1 MLFVRITQTKF
12 ENSRANTHETRKK
25 KMSAKETKN
34 SDGGEKDKAADAKN
48 KANEIVDGADEPDDF
63 PKPPQLKPKMFI
75 APIVLMGSKRLG
87 IDWND
92 EDTKAKIR
100 MAFTISVTVCYLVI
114 FYMYKQVKRKEKKLS
129 EDTVEVTVKDPYNN
143 GEEKKETLTYFEHDL
158 REIKKAG
165 TSQAFGFLM
174 TSVLHFYFKLNPPIV
189 LQSIMLPLNMMETP
203 AFQVHVLGKDVG
215 SNKKLQRPWMP
226 EEKPNPFADLAK
238 AMSPP
243 PPSKKSEKNVEKE
256 DAKRK

>member
-1 MLFVRITQTKF
+1 
-12 ENSRANTHETRKK
+12 
-25 KMSAKETKN
+25 MSNAKETK
-34 SDGGEKDKAADAKN
+34 ETKEDKAKEMRTTAS
-48 KANEIVDGADEPDDF
+48 EIGTEEEL

-92 EDTKAKIR
+92 EDTKLKIR

-114 FYMYKQVKRKEKKLS
+114 FYMYKQVKRKEKKLG
-129 EDTVEVTVKDPYNN
+129 EDTVEVTAKDPYNN
-143 GEEKKETLTYFEHDL
+143 GEEKKETLTYYEHDL
-158 REIKKAG
+158 REVKKAG

-189 LQSIMLPLNMMETP
+189 LQTIMLPLNMMETP
-203 AFQVHVLGKDVG
+203 AFQVHVLEKDG
-215 SNKKLQRPWMP
+215 SANKKLQRPWMP

-243 PPSKKSEKNVEKE
+243 PPEKKKSEKEAKKNGEKE

>member
-1 MLFVRITQTKF
+1 M
-12 ENSRANTHETRKK
+12 SNT
-25 KMSAKETKN
+25 SAKETTTTGNN
-34 SDGGEKDKAADAKN
+34 SNKEFKKKEEKTMEMVKS
-48 KANEIVDGADEPDDF
+48 KANKIIDDDDDKEEEDDL

-92 EDTKAKIR
+92 EETKTKIR
-100 MAFTISVTVCYLVI
+100 MAFTISVTLCYVVI

-129 EDTVEVTVKDPYNN
+129 EDTVEVTAKDPYNN

-158 REIKKAG
+158 REVKKAG

-203 AFQVHVLGKDVG
+203 AFQVHVLGKDG
-215 SNKKLQRPWMP
+215 SSNKKLQRPWMP

-238 AMSPP
+238 VMSPP
-243 PPSKKSEKNVEKE
+243 PAEKKKSEKEAKKNGEKE

>member
-1 MLFVRITQTKF
+1 
-12 ENSRANTHETRKK
+12 
-25 KMSAKETKN
+25 MSNAKETK
-34 SDGGEKDKAADAKN
+34 ETKEDKAKEMRTTAS
-48 KANEIVDGADEPDDF
+48 EIGTEEEL

-92 EDTKAKIR
+92 EDTKLKIR

-129 EDTVEVTVKDPYNN
+129 EDTVEVTAKDPYNN
-143 GEEKKETLTYFEHDL
+143 GEEKKETLTYYEHDL
-158 REIKKAG
+158 REVKKAG

-174 TSVLHFYFKLNPPIV
+174 TSVLHFYFKLTPPIV
-189 LQSIMLPLNMMETP
+189 LQTIMLPLNMMETP
-203 AFQVHVLGKDVG
+203 AFQVHVLEKDG
-215 SNKKLQRPWMP
+215 SANKKLQRPWMP

-243 PPSKKSEKNVEKE
+243 PPEKKKSEKEAKKNGEKE

>member
-1 MLFVRITQTKF
+1 
-12 ENSRANTHETRKK
+12 
-25 KMSAKETKN
+25 MSNAKETKETK
-34 SDGGEKDKAADAKN
+34 GDKAKEMRTTAS
-48 KANEIVDGADEPDDF
+48 EIGTEEEL

-92 EDTKAKIR
+92 EDTKMKIR

-129 EDTVEVTVKDPYNN
+129 EDTVEVTAKDPYNN
-143 GEEKKETLTYFEHDL
+143 GEEKKETLTYYEHDL
-158 REIKKAG
+158 REVKKAG

-189 LQSIMLPLNMMETP
+189 LQTIMLPLNMMETP
-203 AFQVHVLGKDVG
+203 AFQVHILGKDG
-215 SNKKLQRPWMP
+215 SENKKLQRPWMP

-243 PPSKKSEKNVEKE
+243 PPEKKKSEKEAKKNGEKE

>member
-1 MLFVRITQTKF
+1 
-12 ENSRANTHETRKK
+12 
-25 KMSAKETKN
+25 
-34 SDGGEKDKAADAKN
+34 
-48 KANEIVDGADEPDDF
+48 
-63 PKPPQLKPKMFI
+63 
-75 APIVLMGSKRLG
+75 
-87 IDWND
+87 
-92 EDTKAKIR
+92 

-129 EDTVEVTVKDPYNN
+129 EDTVEVTAKDPYNN
-143 GEEKKETLTYFEHDL
+143 GEEKKETLTYYEHDL
-158 REIKKAG
+158 REVKKAG

-189 LQSIMLPLNMMETP
+189 LQTIMLPLNMMETP
-203 AFQVHVLGKDVG
+203 AFQVHVLEKDG
-215 SNKKLQRPWMP
+215 SANKKLQRPWMP

-243 PPSKKSEKNVEKE
+243 PPEKKKSEKEAKKNGEKE

>member
-1 MLFVRITQTKF
+1 M
-12 ENSRANTHETRKK
+12 SNT
-25 KMSAKETKN
+25 AKETTTTGNN
-34 SDGGEKDKAADAKN
+34 SNKEKKEEKGKTMEMVKS
-48 KANEIVDGADEPDDF
+48 KANKIIDDDDDKEEEDDL

-92 EDTKAKIR
+92 EETKTKIR
-100 MAFTISVTVCYLVI
+100 MAFTISVTLCYVVI

-129 EDTVEVTVKDPYNN
+129 EDTVEVTAKDPYNN

-158 REIKKAG
+158 KEVKKAG

-174 TSVLHFYFKLNPPIV
+174 SCVLHFYFKLNPPIV
-189 LQSIMLPLNMMETP
+189 LQSIMLPLNMFESP
-203 AFQVHVLGKDVG
+203 AFQVHVLGKSTKV
-215 SNKKLQRPWMP
+215 NKKLERPWIP
-226 EEKPNPFADLAK
+226 EEKPNPFAQL
-238 AMSPP
+238 MSPQP
-243 PPSKKSEKNVEKE
+243 PIQTKEKKKKEE

>member
-1 MLFVRITQTKF
+1 MNFEATTKDA
-12 ENSRANTHETRKK
+12 R
-25 KMSAKETKN
+25 MSNAKETK
-34 SDGGEKDKAADAKN
+34 ETKEDKAKEMRTTAS
-48 KANEIVDGADEPDDF
+48 EIGTEEEL

-92 EDTKAKIR
+92 EDTKLKIR

-129 EDTVEVTVKDPYNN
+129 EDTVEVTAKDPYNN
-143 GEEKKETLTYFEHDL
+143 GEEKKETLTYYEHDL
-158 REIKKAG
+158 REVKKAG

-189 LQSIMLPLNMMETP
+189 LQTIMLPLNMMETP
-203 AFQVHVLGKDVG
+203 AFQVHVLEKDG
-215 SNKKLQRPWMP
+215 SANKKLQRPWMP

-243 PPSKKSEKNVEKE
+243 PPEKKKSEKEAKKNGEKE

>member
-1 MLFVRITQTKF
+1 
-12 ENSRANTHETRKK
+12 
-25 KMSAKETKN
+25 MSNAKETK
-34 SDGGEKDKAADAKN
+34 ETKEDKAKEMRTTAS
-48 KANEIVDGADEPDDF
+48 EIGTEEEL

-75 APIVLMGSKRLG
+75 APIVLMGSNRLG

-92 EDTKAKIR
+92 EDTKMKIR

-129 EDTVEVTVKDPYNN
+129 EDTVEVTAKDPYNN
-143 GEEKKETLTYFEHDL
+143 GEEKKETLTYYEHDL
-158 REIKKAG
+158 REVKKAG

-189 LQSIMLPLNMMETP
+189 LQTIMLPLNMMETP
-203 AFQVHVLGKDVG
+203 AFQVHVLEKDG
-215 SNKKLQRPWMP
+215 SANKKLQRPWMP

-243 PPSKKSEKNVEKE
+243 PPEKKKSEKEAKKNGEKE

>member
-1 MLFVRITQTKF
+1 
-12 ENSRANTHETRKK
+12 
-25 KMSAKETKN
+25 MSNAAKETTTTGNN
-34 SDGGEKDKAADAKN
+34 SNKEKKEEKGKTMEMVKS
-48 KANEIVDGADEPDDF
+48 KANKIIDDDDDKEEEDDL

>member
-1 MLFVRITQTKF
+1 
-12 ENSRANTHETRKK
+12 
-25 KMSAKETKN
+25 MSNAKETK
-34 SDGGEKDKAADAKN
+34 ETKEDKAKEMRTTAS
-48 KANEIVDGADEPDDF
+48 EIGTEEEL

-92 EDTKAKIR
+92 EDTKMKIR
-100 MAFTISVTVCYLVI
+100 MAFTTSVTVCYLVI

-129 EDTVEVTVKDPYNN
+129 EDTVEVTAKDPYNN
-143 GEEKKETLTYFEHDL
+143 GEEKKETLTYYEHDL
-158 REIKKAG
+158 REVKKAG

-189 LQSIMLPLNMMETP
+189 LQTIMLPLNMMETP
-203 AFQVHVLGKDVG
+203 AFQVHVLEKDG
-215 SNKKLQRPWMP
+215 SANKKLQRPWMP

-243 PPSKKSEKNVEKE
+243 PPEKKKSEKEAKKNGEKE

>member
-1 MLFVRITQTKF
+1 
-12 ENSRANTHETRKK
+12 
-25 KMSAKETKN
+25 MSNAKETK
-34 SDGGEKDKAADAKN
+34 ETKEDKAKEMRTTAS
-48 KANEIVDGADEPDDF
+48 EIGTEEEL

-92 EDTKAKIR
+92 EDTKLKIR

-114 FYMYKQVKRKEKKLS
+114 FYMYKQVKRNEKKLS
-129 EDTVEVTVKDPYNN
+129 EDTVEVTAKDPYNN
-143 GEEKKETLTYFEHDL
+143 GEEKKETLTYYEHDL
-158 REIKKAG
+158 REVKKAG

-189 LQSIMLPLNMMETP
+189 LQTIMLPLNMMETP
-203 AFQVHVLGKDVG
+203 AFQVHVLEKDG
-215 SNKKLQRPWMP
+215 SANKKLQRPWMP

-243 PPSKKSEKNVEKE
+243 PPEKKKSEKEAKKNGEKE

>member
-1 MLFVRITQTKF
+1 
-12 ENSRANTHETRKK
+12 
-25 KMSAKETKN
+25 MSNAKETK
-34 SDGGEKDKAADAKN
+34 ETKEDKAKEMRTTAS
-48 KANEIVDGADEPDDF
+48 EIGTEEEL

-92 EDTKAKIR
+92 EDTKLKIR
-100 MAFTISVTVCYLVI
+100 MAFTISVMVCYLVI

-129 EDTVEVTVKDPYNN
+129 EDTVEVTAKDPYNN
-143 GEEKKETLTYFEHDL
+143 GEEKKETLTYYEHDL
-158 REIKKAG
+158 REVKKAG

-189 LQSIMLPLNMMETP
+189 LQTIMLPLNMMETP
-203 AFQVHVLGKDVG
+203 AFQVHVLEKDG
-215 SNKKLQRPWMP
+215 SANKKLQRPWMP

-243 PPSKKSEKNVEKE
+243 PPEKKKSEKEAKKNGEKE

>member
-1 MLFVRITQTKF
+1 MNFEATKDA
-12 ENSRANTHETRKK
+12 R
-25 KMSAKETKN
+25 MSNAKETK
-34 SDGGEKDKAADAKN
+34 ETKEDKGKEMRTTAS
-48 KANEIVDGADEPDDF
+48 EIGTEEEL

-92 EDTKAKIR
+92 EDTKLKIR

-129 EDTVEVTVKDPYNN
+129 EDTVEVTAKDPYNN
-143 GEEKKETLTYFEHDL
+143 GEEKKETLTYYEHDL
-158 REIKKAG
+158 REVKKAG

-189 LQSIMLPLNMMETP
+189 LQTIMLPLNMMETP
-203 AFQVHVLGKDVG
+203 AFQVHVLEKDG
-215 SNKKLQRPWMP
+215 SANKKLQRPWMP

-243 PPSKKSEKNVEKE
+243 PPEKKKSEKEAKKNGEKE

>member
-1 MLFVRITQTKF
+1 
-12 ENSRANTHETRKK
+12 
-25 KMSAKETKN
+25 MSNAKETK
-34 SDGGEKDKAADAKN
+34 ETKEDKAKEMRTTAS
-48 KANEIVDGADEPDDF
+48 EIGTEEEL

-87 IDWND
+87 IDWNN
-92 EDTKAKIR
+92 EDTKMKIR

-129 EDTVEVTVKDPYNN
+129 EDTVEVTAKDPYNN
-143 GEEKKETLTYFEHDL
+143 GEEKKETLTYYEHDL
-158 REIKKAG
+158 REVKKAG

-174 TSVLHFYFKLNPPIV
+174 TSVLHFYFKLTPPIV
-189 LQSIMLPLNMMETP
+189 LQTIMLPLNMMETP
-203 AFQVHVLGKDVG
+203 AFQVHVLGKDG
-215 SNKKLQRPWMP
+215 SENKKLQRPWMP

-243 PPSKKSEKNVEKE
+243 PPEKKKSEKEAKKNGEKE

>member
-1 MLFVRITQTKF
+1 
-12 ENSRANTHETRKK
+12 
-25 KMSAKETKN
+25 MSNAKETK
-34 SDGGEKDKAADAKN
+34 ETKEDKAKEMRTTAS
-48 KANEIVDGADEPDDF
+48 EIGTEEEL

-92 EDTKAKIR
+92 EDTKLKIR
-100 MAFTISVTVCYLVI
+100 MAFTISVMVCYLVI

-129 EDTVEVTVKDPYNN
+129 EDTVEVTAKDPYNN
-143 GEEKKETLTYFEHDL
+143 GEEKKETLTYYEHDL
-158 REIKKAG
+158 REVKKAG

-189 LQSIMLPLNMMETP
+189 LQTIMLPLNMMETP
-203 AFQVHVLGKDVG
+203 AFQVHVLGKDG
-215 SNKKLQRPWMP
+215 SANKKLQRPWMP

-243 PPSKKSEKNVEKE
+243 PPEKKKSDKEAKKNGEKE

>member
-1 MLFVRITQTKF
+1 
-12 ENSRANTHETRKK
+12 
-25 KMSAKETKN
+25 MSNAKETK
-34 SDGGEKDKAADAKN
+34 ETKEDKAKEMRTTAS
-48 KANEIVDGADEPDDF
+48 EIGTEEEL

-92 EDTKAKIR
+92 EDTKLKIR

-129 EDTVEVTVKDPYNN
+129 EDTVEVTAKDPYNN
-143 GEEKKETLTYFEHDL
+143 GEEKKETLTYYEHDL
-158 REIKKAG
+158 REVKKAG

-189 LQSIMLPLNMMETP
+189 LQTIMLPLNMMETP
-203 AFQVHVLGKDVG
+203 AFQVHVLEKDG
-215 SNKKLQRPWMP
+215 SANKKLQRPWMP

-243 PPSKKSEKNVEKE
+243 PPEKKKSEKEAKKNGEKE
-256 DAKRK
+256 DVKRK

>member
-1 MLFVRITQTKF
+1 
-12 ENSRANTHETRKK
+12 
-25 KMSAKETKN
+25 MSNAKETK
-34 SDGGEKDKAADAKN
+34 ETKEDKAKEMRTTAS
-48 KANEIVDGADEPDDF
+48 EIGTEEEL

-92 EDTKAKIR
+92 EDTKLKIR

-129 EDTVEVTVKDPYNN
+129 EDTVEVTAKDPYNN
-143 GEEKKETLTYFEHDL
+143 GEEKKETLTYYEHDL
-158 REIKKAG
+158 REVKKAG

-189 LQSIMLPLNMMETP
+189 LQTIMLPLNMMETP
-203 AFQVHVLGKDVG
+203 AFQVHVLEKDG
-215 SNKKLQRPWMP
+215 SENKKLQRPWMP

-243 PPSKKSEKNVEKE
+243 PPEKKKSEKEAKKNGEKE

>member
-1 MLFVRITQTKF
+1 
-12 ENSRANTHETRKK
+12 
-25 KMSAKETKN
+25 MSNAKETKETK
-34 SDGGEKDKAADAKN
+34 DDKAKEMRTTAS
-48 KANEIVDGADEPDDF
+48 EIGTEEEL

-92 EDTKAKIR
+92 EDTKLKIR

-129 EDTVEVTVKDPYNN
+129 EDTVEVTAKDPYNN
-143 GEEKKETLTYFEHDL
+143 GEEKKETLTYYEHDL
-158 REIKKAG
+158 REVKKAG

-189 LQSIMLPLNMMETP
+189 LQTIMLPLNMMETP
-203 AFQVHVLGKDVG
+203 AFQVHVLEKDG
-215 SNKKLQRPWMP
+215 SANKKLQRPWMP

-243 PPSKKSEKNVEKE
+243 PPEKKKSEMDAKKNGEKE

>member
-1 MLFVRITQTKF
+1 
-12 ENSRANTHETRKK
+12 
-25 KMSAKETKN
+25 MSNAKETK
-34 SDGGEKDKAADAKN
+34 ETKEDKAKEMRTTAS
-48 KANEIVDGADEPDDF
+48 EIGTEEEL

-92 EDTKAKIR
+92 EDTKMKIR

-129 EDTVEVTVKDPYNN
+129 EDTVEVTAKDPYN
-143 GEEKKETLTYFEHDL
+143 GEEKKETLTYYEHDL
-158 REIKKAG
+158 REVKKAG

-189 LQSIMLPLNMMETP
+189 LQTIMLPLNMMETP
-203 AFQVHVLGKDVG
+203 AFQVHVLEKDG
-215 SNKKLQRPWMP
+215 SANKKLQRPWMP

-243 PPSKKSEKNVEKE
+243 PPEKKKSEKEAKKNGEKE

>member
-1 MLFVRITQTKF
+1 
-12 ENSRANTHETRKK
+12 
-25 KMSAKETKN
+25 MSNAKETK
-34 SDGGEKDKAADAKN
+34 ETKEDKAKEMRTTAS
-48 KANEIVDGADEPDDF
+48 EIGTEEELPR
-63 PKPPQLKPKMFI
+63 PPQLKPKMFI

-92 EDTKAKIR
+92 EDTKMKIR

-129 EDTVEVTVKDPYNN
+129 EDTVEVTAKDPYNN
-143 GEEKKETLTYFEHDL
+143 GEEKKETLTYYEHDL
-158 REIKKAG
+158 REVKKAG

-174 TSVLHFYFKLNPPIV
+174 TSVLHFYFKLTPPIV
-189 LQSIMLPLNMMETP
+189 LQTIMLPLNMMETP
-203 AFQVHVLGKDVG
+203 AFQVHVLEKDG
-215 SNKKLQRPWMP
+215 SANKKLQRPWMP

-243 PPSKKSEKNVEKE
+243 PPEKKKSEKEAKKNGEKE

>member
-1 MLFVRITQTKF
+1 
-12 ENSRANTHETRKK
+12 
-25 KMSAKETKN
+25 MSNAKETK
-34 SDGGEKDKAADAKN
+34 ETKEDKAKEMRTTAS
-48 KANEIVDGADEPDDF
+48 EIGTEEEL

-92 EDTKAKIR
+92 EDTKMKIR

-129 EDTVEVTVKDPYNN
+129 EDTVEVTAKDPYNN
-143 GEEKKETLTYFEHDL
+143 GEEKKETLTYYEHDL
-158 REIKKAG
+158 REVKKAG

-189 LQSIMLPLNMMETP
+189 LQTIMLPLNMMETP
-203 AFQVHVLGKDVG
+203 AFQVHVLGKDG
-215 SNKKLQRPWMP
+215 SENKKLQRPWMP

-243 PPSKKSEKNVEKE
+243 PPEKKKSEKEAKKNGEKE

>member
-1 MLFVRITQTKF
+1 
-12 ENSRANTHETRKK
+12 
-25 KMSAKETKN
+25 MSNAKETKETK
-34 SDGGEKDKAADAKN
+34 GDKAKEMRTTAS
-48 KANEIVDGADEPDDF
+48 EIGTEEEL

-92 EDTKAKIR
+92 EDTKLKIR

-129 EDTVEVTVKDPYNN
+129 EDTVEVTAKDPYNN
-143 GEEKKETLTYFEHDL
+143 GEEKKETLTYYEHDL
-158 REIKKAG
+158 REVKKAG

-189 LQSIMLPLNMMETP
+189 LQTIMLPLNMMETP
-203 AFQVHVLGKDVG
+203 AFQVHILGKDG
-215 SNKKLQRPWMP
+215 SENKKLQRPWMP

-243 PPSKKSEKNVEKE
+243 PPEKKKSEKEAKKNGEKE

>member
-1 MLFVRITQTKF
+1 
-12 ENSRANTHETRKK
+12 
-25 KMSAKETKN
+25 MSNAKETNETK
-34 SDGGEKDKAADAKN
+34 EDKAKEMRTTAS
-48 KANEIVDGADEPDDF
+48 EIGTEEEL

-92 EDTKAKIR
+92 EDTKLKIR

-129 EDTVEVTVKDPYNN
+129 EDTVEVTAKDPYNN
-143 GEEKKETLTYFEHDL
+143 GEEKKETLTYYEHDL
-158 REIKKAG
+158 REVKKAG

-189 LQSIMLPLNMMETP
+189 LQTIMLPLNMMETP
-203 AFQVHVLGKDVG
+203 AFQVHVLEKDG
-215 SNKKLQRPWMP
+215 SANKKLQRPWMP

-243 PPSKKSEKNVEKE
+243 PPEKKKSEKEAKKNGEKE

>member
-1 MLFVRITQTKF
+1 
-12 ENSRANTHETRKK
+12 
-25 KMSAKETKN
+25 MSNAKETK
-34 SDGGEKDKAADAKN
+34 ETKEDKAKEMRTTAS
-48 KANEIVDGADEPDDF
+48 EIGTEEEL

-92 EDTKAKIR
+92 EDTKLKIR

-129 EDTVEVTVKDPYNN
+129 EDTVDVTAKDPYNN
-143 GEEKKETLTYFEHDL
+143 GEEKKETLTYYEHDL
-158 REIKKAG
+158 REVKKAG

-189 LQSIMLPLNMMETP
+189 LQTIMLPLNMMETP
-203 AFQVHVLGKDVG
+203 AFQVHVLEKDG
-215 SNKKLQRPWMP
+215 SANKKLQRPWMP

-243 PPSKKSEKNVEKE
+243 PPEKKKSEKEAKKNGEKE

>member
-1 MLFVRITQTKF
+1 
-12 ENSRANTHETRKK
+12 
-25 KMSAKETKN
+25 MSNAKETK
-34 SDGGEKDKAADAKN
+34 ETKEDKAKEMRTTAS
-48 KANEIVDGADEPDDF
+48 EIGTEEEL

-92 EDTKAKIR
+92 EDTKMKIR

-129 EDTVEVTVKDPYNN
+129 EDTVEVTAKDPYNN
-143 GEEKKETLTYFEHDL
+143 GEEKKETLTYYEHDL
-158 REIKKAG
+158 REVKKAG

-189 LQSIMLPLNMMETP
+189 LQTIMLPLNMMETP
-203 AFQVHVLGKDVG
+203 AFQVHVLEKDG
-215 SNKKLQRPWMP
+215 SANKKLQRPWMP

-243 PPSKKSEKNVEKE
+243 PPEKKKSEKEAKKNGEKE

>member
-1 MLFVRITQTKF
+1 
-12 ENSRANTHETRKK
+12 
-25 KMSAKETKN
+25 MSNAKETK
-34 SDGGEKDKAADAKN
+34 ETKEDKAKEMRTTASDIGT
-48 KANEIVDGADEPDDF
+48 EEEL

-92 EDTKAKIR
+92 EDTKMKIR

-129 EDTVEVTVKDPYNN
+129 EDTVEVTAKDPYNN
-143 GEEKKETLTYFEHDL
+143 GEEKKETLTYYEHDL
-158 REIKKAG
+158 REVKKAG

-189 LQSIMLPLNMMETP
+189 LQTIMLPLNMMETP
-203 AFQVHVLGKDVG
+203 AFQVHVLEKDG
-215 SNKKLQRPWMP
+215 SANKKLQRPWMP

-243 PPSKKSEKNVEKE
+243 PPEKKKSEKEAKKNGEKE

>member
-1 MLFVRITQTKF
+1 
-12 ENSRANTHETRKK
+12 
-25 KMSAKETKN
+25 MSNAKETK
-34 SDGGEKDKAADAKN
+34 ETKEDKAKEMRTTAS
-48 KANEIVDGADEPDDF
+48 EIGTEEEL

-92 EDTKAKIR
+92 EDTKMKIR
-100 MAFTISVTVCYLVI
+100 MAFTISVTVCYLLI

-129 EDTVEVTVKDPYNN
+129 EDTVEVTAKDPYNN
-143 GEEKKETLTYFEHDL
+143 GEEKKETLTYYEHDL
-158 REIKKAG
+158 REVKKAG

-189 LQSIMLPLNMMETP
+189 LQTIMLPLNMMETP
-203 AFQVHVLGKDVG
+203 AFQVHVLEKDG
-215 SNKKLQRPWMP
+215 SANKKLQRPWMP

-243 PPSKKSEKNVEKE
+243 PPEKKKSEKEAKKNGEKE

>member
-1 MLFVRITQTKF
+1 
-12 ENSRANTHETRKK
+12 
-25 KMSAKETKN
+25 MSNAKETK
-34 SDGGEKDKAADAKN
+34 ETKEDKAKEMRTTASDIGT
-48 KANEIVDGADEPDDF
+48 EEEL

-92 EDTKAKIR
+92 EDTKLKIR

-129 EDTVEVTVKDPYNN
+129 EDTVEVTAKDPYNN
-143 GEEKKETLTYFEHDL
+143 GEEKKETLTYYEHDL
-158 REIKKAG
+158 REVKKAG

-189 LQSIMLPLNMMETP
+189 LQTIMLPLNMMETP
-203 AFQVHVLGKDVG
+203 AFQVHVLEKDG
-215 SNKKLQRPWMP
+215 SANKKLQRPWMP

-243 PPSKKSEKNVEKE
+243 PPEKKKSEKEAKKNGEKE

>member
-1 MLFVRITQTKF
+1 
-12 ENSRANTHETRKK
+12 
-25 KMSAKETKN
+25 MSNAKETK
-34 SDGGEKDKAADAKN
+34 EPKEDKAKEMRTTAS
-48 KANEIVDGADEPDDF
+48 EIGTEEEL

-92 EDTKAKIR
+92 EDTKLKIR

-129 EDTVEVTVKDPYNN
+129 EDTVEVTAKDPYNN
-143 GEEKKETLTYFEHDL
+143 GEEKKETLTYYEHDL
-158 REIKKAG
+158 REVKKAG

-189 LQSIMLPLNMMETP
+189 LQTIMLPLNMMETP
-203 AFQVHVLGKDVG
+203 AFQVHVLEKDG
-215 SNKKLQRPWMP
+215 SANKKLQRPWMP

-243 PPSKKSEKNVEKE
+243 PPEKKKSEKEAKKNGEKE

>member
-1 MLFVRITQTKF
+1 
-12 ENSRANTHETRKK
+12 
-25 KMSAKETKN
+25 MSNAKETK
-34 SDGGEKDKAADAKN
+34 ETKEDKAKEMRTTAS
-48 KANEIVDGADEPDDF
+48 EIGTEEEL

-92 EDTKAKIR
+92 EDTKLKIR

-129 EDTVEVTVKDPYNN
+129 EDTVEVTAKDPYNN
-143 GEEKKETLTYFEHDL
+143 GEEKKETLTYYEHDL
-158 REIKKAG
+158 REVKKAG

-189 LQSIMLPLNMMETP
+189 LQTIMLPLNMMETP
-203 AFQVHVLGKDVG
+203 AFQVHVLEKDG
-215 SNKKLQRPWMP
+215 SANKKLQRPWMP

-243 PPSKKSEKNVEKE
+243 PPEKKKSEKEAKKNGEKE
-256 DAKRK
+256 DAKSK

>member
-1 MLFVRITQTKF
+1 
-12 ENSRANTHETRKK
+12 
-25 KMSAKETKN
+25 MSNAKETK
-34 SDGGEKDKAADAKN
+34 ETKEDKGKEMRTTAS
-48 KANEIVDGADEPDDF
+48 EIGTEEEL

-92 EDTKAKIR
+92 EDTKLKIR

-129 EDTVEVTVKDPYNN
+129 EDTVEVTAKDPYNN
-143 GEEKKETLTYFEHDL
+143 GEEKKETLTYYEHDL
-158 REIKKAG
+158 REVKKAG

-189 LQSIMLPLNMMETP
+189 LQTIMLPLNMMETP
-203 AFQVHVLGKDVG
+203 AFQVHVLEKDG
-215 SNKKLQRPWMP
+215 SANKKLQRPWMP

-243 PPSKKSEKNVEKE
+243 PPEKKKSEKEAKKNGEKE

>member
-1 MLFVRITQTKF
+1 
-12 ENSRANTHETRKK
+12 
-25 KMSAKETKN
+25 MSNAKETK
-34 SDGGEKDKAADAKN
+34 ETKEDKGKEMRTTAS
-48 KANEIVDGADEPDDF
+48 EIETEEEL

-92 EDTKAKIR
+92 EDTKLKIR

-129 EDTVEVTVKDPYNN
+129 EDTVEVTAKDPYNN
-143 GEEKKETLTYFEHDL
+143 GEEKKETLTYYEHDL
-158 REIKKAG
+158 REVKKAG

-189 LQSIMLPLNMMETP
+189 LQTIMLPLNMMETP
-203 AFQVHVLGKDVG
+203 AFQVHVLEKDG
-215 SNKKLQRPWMP
+215 SANKKLQRPWMP

-243 PPSKKSEKNVEKE
+243 PPEKKKSEKEAKKNGEKE

>member
-1 MLFVRITQTKF
+1 
-12 ENSRANTHETRKK
+12 
-25 KMSAKETKN
+25 MSNAKETK
-34 SDGGEKDKAADAKN
+34 ETKEDKAKEMRTTASEN
-48 KANEIVDGADEPDDF
+48 GTEEEL

-75 APIVLMGSKRLG
+75 APIVLMGSNRLG

-92 EDTKAKIR
+92 EDTKMKIR

-129 EDTVEVTVKDPYNN
+129 EDTVEVTAKDPYNN
-143 GEEKKETLTYFEHDL
+143 GEEKKETLTYYEHDL
-158 REIKKAG
+158 REVKKAG

-189 LQSIMLPLNMMETP
+189 LQTIMLPLNMMETP
-203 AFQVHVLGKDVG
+203 AFQVHVLEKDG
-215 SNKKLQRPWMP
+215 SANKKLQRPWMP

-243 PPSKKSEKNVEKE
+243 PPEKKKSEKEAKKNGEKE

>member
-1 MLFVRITQTKF
+1 
-12 ENSRANTHETRKK
+12 
-25 KMSAKETKN
+25 MSNAKETK
-34 SDGGEKDKAADAKN
+34 EPKEDKGKEMRTTAS
-48 KANEIVDGADEPDDF
+48 EIGTEEEL

-75 APIVLMGSKRLG
+75 APIVLMGSNRLG

-92 EDTKAKIR
+92 EDTKMKIR

-129 EDTVEVTVKDPYNN
+129 EDTVEVTAKDPYNN
-143 GEEKKETLTYFEHDL
+143 GEEKKETLTYYEHDL
-158 REIKKAG
+158 REVKKAG

-189 LQSIMLPLNMMETP
+189 LQTIMLPLNMMETP
-203 AFQVHVLGKDVG
+203 AFQVHVLEKDG
-215 SNKKLQRPWMP
+215 SANKKLQRPWMP

-243 PPSKKSEKNVEKE
+243 PPEKKKSEKEAKKNGEKE